1 MQVIFLMEVILP
13 FIDCVLKSA
22 KSSSLKIKQKNMRTF
37 HVQLQFKQWMLFK
50 SLHCKQHMQYW
61 LHLINLVTAQFKRNQ
76 KMIRVLLKKINI
88 SKQKTKKQKVVASAK
103 KDANK

>member
-1 MQVIFLMEVILP
+1 
-13 FIDCVLKSA
+13 
-22 KSSSLKIKQKNMRTF
+22 
-37 HVQLQFKQWMLFK
+37 
-50 SLHCKQHMQYW
+50 MQYW